1 MSRLFVKGRLSEG
14 ERASLES
21 AQAHYLRHVLRL
33 GAGDRVLLV
42 DEEGSEFEARLAG
55 GQGSALVADVLQK
68 LAPRPQPTLFVHL
81 YAGLM
86 KGKKMERLVR
96 DATDLGVHSLTP
108 FVSSRTIPKDIG
120 DMKLERMNKITL
132 EESRLSG
139 RNRPLLI
146 RPPVPFS
153 EAVRSDADLSLI
165 LWEQEATD
173 IRDVVR
179 ARPAAPGSVSIYT
192 GPEGGFSAD
201 EAAMAGRA
209 GLVSVGLGRR
219 IIRAETAPL
228 VAAVI
233 VQYEWGDL

>member
-96 DATDLGVHSLTP
+96 DHWTCCG
-108 FVSSRTIPKDIG
+108 R
-120 DMKLERMNKITL
+120 
-132 EESRLSG
+132 RL
-139 RNRPLLI
+139 P
-146 RPPVPFS
+146 
-153 EAVRSDADLSLI
+153 
-165 LWEQEATD
+165 
-173 IRDVVR
+173 
-179 ARPAAPGSVSIYT
+179 
-192 GPEGGFSAD
+192 
-201 EAAMAGRA
+201 
-209 GLVSVGLGRR
+209 LVSRRAPPPSLGTTPRSSL
-219 IIRAETAPL
+219 P
-228 VAAVI
+228 
-233 VQYEWGDL
+233 